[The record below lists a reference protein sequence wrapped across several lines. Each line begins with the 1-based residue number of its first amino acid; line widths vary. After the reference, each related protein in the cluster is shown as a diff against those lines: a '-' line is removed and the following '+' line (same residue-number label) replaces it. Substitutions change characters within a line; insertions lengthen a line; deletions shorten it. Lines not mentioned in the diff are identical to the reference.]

1 MNYQKSTRLALAVFV
16 FFAAARVL
24 NAQVLSVTNRLQLW
38 LKADAGITTN
48 ASGGVT
54 QWADQSTHGN
64 NAVQITDAAAPL
76 FVANA
81 QNNKPAL
88 RFDGVDDFL
97 DVADADSISIAG
109 DISSFF
115 VVKFD
120 DFATYRAVWGKTVDN
135 LPAPTDYYTLPGT
148 GIPRLYRGDGQG
160 TGASD
165 IGAADGA
172 ARFRA
177 GTYLVAGFEMAGT
190 TATHYLNGQ
199 TTGGGEITATL
210 LDGDQPLK
218 VGTRNDFFTKMKG
231 EIAELL

>member
-135 LPAPTDYYTLPGT
+135 LPAPTDYWERKSALP
-148 GIPRLYRGDGQG
+148 R
-160 TGASD
+160 
-165 IGAADGA
+165 
-172 ARFRA
+172 
-177 GTYLVAGFEMAGT
+177 
-190 TATHYLNGQ
+190 
-199 TTGGGEITATL
+199 
-210 LDGDQPLK
+210 
-218 VGTRNDFFTKMKG
+218 
-231 EIAELL
+231 